1 MCAAILDSPL
11 FLRGA
16 VKSDL
21 RNVSRP
27 NATHCRPEC
36 YLQYNV
42 ILETSFWPNYLDLS
56 THIVDNIIYTTCLD
70 QIVTHHPTP
79 TAAE

>member
-11 FLRGA
+11 FLHGA
-16 VKSDL
+16 VRSDL
-21 RNVSRP
+21 RDASRP
-27 NATHCRPEC
+27 NATHCRSEL

-42 ILETSFWPNYLDLS
+42 IFETSFRPNYLDFS
-56 THIVDNIIYTTCLD
+56 TLIVDNIIYTTCSD